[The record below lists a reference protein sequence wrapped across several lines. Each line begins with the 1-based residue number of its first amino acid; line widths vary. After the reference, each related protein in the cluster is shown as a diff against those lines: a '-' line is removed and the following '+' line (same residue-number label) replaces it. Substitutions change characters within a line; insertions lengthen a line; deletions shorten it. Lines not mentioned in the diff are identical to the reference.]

1 MKCFMPHGSP
11 TGLILNPGYD
21 WKCQNWVA
29 ALDMGTEGRERGGPS
44 DKYTLGT
51 VLPASGQC
59 HLLQQG
65 VVSLLEPPLP
75 RVHGK
80 GWSGLSYLTSFRSPT
95 PCDNERYKPQKNT

>member
-59 HLLQQG
+59 HLLQRGWFLSWSLRCPVYRARGG
-65 VVSLLEPPLP
+65 VV
-75 RVHGK
+75 
-80 GWSGLSYLTSFRSPT
+80 
-95 PCDNERYKPQKNT
+95 